1 MQFMYCIVKLKE
13 FQRPILASLAG
24 KRNSRYLN
32 LSYTLYLAGQLT
44 MAYLGS
50 VFYPGGIFAFWPL
63 TDAVFTI
70 IEYSYLVL
78 RTASKELRQNTNWGR
93 IITFGRFIQFI
104 ALFAQGMYFLLCESC
119 GHRVLLRI
127 QTTYNATLIT
137 YNIWSYFTSSS
148 GKSLSAS
155 HAKLIVHE
163 KNGYRNGVKNGHAN
177 GMRVKSHS
185 DQNNNPK
192 RG

>member
-1 MQFMYCIVKLKE
+1 MYWLMKLKE
-13 FQRPILASLAG
+13 FQKPILASLAG

-32 LSYTLYLAGQLT
+32 NSYTLFLSGQLL
-44 MAYLGS
+44 MSYLGS

-63 TDAVFTI
+63 SDAVVTI
-70 IEYSYLVL
+70 FEYSYLVM
-78 RTASKELRQNTNWGR
+78 RTASKELRPNTKWGR
-93 IITFGRFIQFI
+93 IIAFGRFTQFV
-104 ALFAQGMYFLLCESC
+104 ALFIHGIYFLTCERC
-119 GHRVLLRI
+119 GVRI
-127 QTTYNATLIT
+127 LIKIQVAYNAAIIA

-163 KNGYRNGVKNGHAN
+163 KNGYRNSTKNGHAN
-177 GMRVKSHS
+177 GLRVKAHG
-185 DQNNNPK
+185 DLNNNPK